1 MASFEIFYP
10 KLKQYEGGYAS
21 AAFAASIND
30 KGGETYKGIARNF
43 NPDWSGWKII
53 DAYKLK
59 NGLPKYNSI
68 IPDPNLDKMAKDHSK
83 KAYWDKLRL
92 DEVKNQHVAEAIGD
106 FGFNSGLGTAAKAVQ
121 RILKLPVDGKIGPAT
136 VSAINAANQQKLFA
150 DIQNYRRDF
159 IKNITSLSEQ
169 IKNSLLGRVDKLEI
183 GAIFDQIKKNP
194 GKTLMAVFAVSLI
207 IGSILI
213 LANNN

>member
-1 MASFEIFYP
+1 MANFELYYP

-43 NPDWSGWKII
+43 NPDWAGWPII
-53 DAYKLK
+53 DEYKLK

-68 IPDPNLDKMAKDHSK
+68 IPDPRLDKLAKDHSK

-92 DEVKNQHVAEAIGD
+92 DDVQNQNVAEAIGD

-121 RILKLPVDGKIGPAT
+121 RVLKLPVDGNIGPVT
-136 VSAINAANQQKLFA
+136 IDAINKANQKQLFD
-150 DIQNYRRDF
+150 DIQNYRRNF

-169 IKNSLLGRVDKLEI
+169 IKNALLGRVDKLEI
-183 GAIFDQIKKNP
+183 GAAFDIIQKNP
-194 GKTLMAVFAVSLI
+194 GKTMLGILFLTFI
-207 IGSILI
+207 IGGAIYMTNS
-213 LANNN
+213 